1 MSSGIPNRQHSTL
14 EEVHRTLLLIFIG
27 LVYLVMRKRQGRF
40 EKPQSAAEANSDG
53 DRSIFVLILV
63 IGAMVAVGVVFALQS
78 FWETGP

>member
-1 MSSGIPNRQHSTL
+1 MRYPIQ
-14 EEVHRTLLLIFIG
+14 LLIAALIFIG